1 MQNPPPEPPDHSSN
15 RPQSKPAVLDRIR
28 CFYGLPIDYPELN
41 WTRTRLYRRR
51 LEQVKSGWI
60 ITGLIMLASGSIE
73 FIFLLGAFAGFL
85 SLAFLDPE
93 QE

>member
-1 MQNPPPEPPDHSSN
+1 MKKSPEKLPL
-15 RPQSKPAVLDRIR
+15 LDRIR
-28 CFYGLPIDYPELN
+28 RFYRLPDDYPELN

-60 ITGLIMLASGSIE
+60 VTGTLMLLSGSVE
-73 FIFLLGAFAGFL
+73 VVCVLGAFAGFL

>member
-1 MQNPPPEPPDHSSN
+1 MNKLPL
-15 RPQSKPAVLDRIR
+15 LDRIR
-28 CFYGLPIDYPELN
+28 RFYRIPTDYPELN
-41 WTRTRLYRRR
+41 WTRTALYRRR

-60 ITGLIMLASGSIE
+60 ISGLVMLISGSIE
-73 FIFLLGAFAGFL
+73 VVFILGAFTGFL